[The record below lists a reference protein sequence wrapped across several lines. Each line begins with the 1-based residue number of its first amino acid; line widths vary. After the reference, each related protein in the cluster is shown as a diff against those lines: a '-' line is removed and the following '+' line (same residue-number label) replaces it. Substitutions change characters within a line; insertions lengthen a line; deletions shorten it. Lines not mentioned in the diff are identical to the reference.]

1 MSEALTERSAR
12 VVAAVKLQRHT
23 GRRRAGR
30 FVAEGPNLVEAA
42 ARRGLVLDVFATAT
56 AAHRY
61 ADLLTGLT
69 VHEVTERAAK
79 ALSET
84 VTPSGL
90 VAVCELPETD
100 LDEVL
105 TGRPRLVVVAVDLSE
120 PGNAGT
126 LIRLADA
133 MGAAA
138 VVFAGHSVDPYNG
151 KCLRSSAGS
160 IFAVPVVVADDV
172 GAVVSG
178 LRGAGLQVLATTLDG
193 ELSLDDAE
201 LSGPTAWIFG
211 PEAHGLSD
219 ETAALA
225 DHRVTIPM
233 AGGAESLNVAAAAA
247 ICLYQSAR
255 AHREGSGQLG

>member
-1 MSEALTERSAR
+1 ME
-12 VVAAVKLQRHT
+12 AAV
-23 GRRRAGR
+23 
-30 FVAEGPNLVEAA
+30 
-42 ARRGLVLDVFATAT
+42 RRGLVDEVFVTE
-56 AAHRY
+56 AAAERHG
-61 ADLLTGLT
+61 DLLAGLQ
-69 VHEVTERAAK
+69 VHLVTERAAK

-90 VAVCELPETD
+90 VAVCTLPD
-100 LDEVL
+100 VGLDDVL
-105 TGRPRLVVVAVDLSE
+105 GGSPKLIAVAVDLSE

-160 IFAVPVVVADDV
+160 IFDIPVVVDDDV
-172 GAVVSG
+172 AG
-178 LRGAGLQVLATTLDG
+178 LISRLQAAGLQVLATTLDAQTD
-193 ELSLDDAE
+193 LDDAE
-201 LSGPTAWIFG
+201 QLLAAPTAWVFG
-211 PEAHGLSD
+211 PEAHGLSPQV
-219 ETAALA
+219 AALA

-255 AHREGSGQLG
+255 SHRRAGSHQPG

>member
-1 MSEALTERSAR
+1 L
-12 VVAAVKLQRHT
+12 
-23 GRRRAGR
+23 
-30 FVAEGPNLVEAA
+30 AEGPNLVEAA
-42 ARRGLVLDVFATAT
+42 ARRGLVLDVFATT
-56 AAHRY
+56 PAAARH
-61 ADLLTGLT
+61 AELLAGLT

-90 VAVCELPETD
+90 VAVCAMPDAD
-100 LDEVL
+100 LSDVL
-105 TGRPRLVVVAVDLSE
+105 ANRPRLVIVAVDLSE

-160 IFAVPVVVADDV
+160 IFALPVIIAEDA
-172 GAVVSG
+172 GAVLSR
-178 LRGAGLQVLATTLDG
+178 LRDAGLQVLATTLDG
-193 ELSLDDAE
+193 ELSLDDAA
-201 LSGPTAWIFG
+201 LGGPTTWVFG
-211 PEAHGLSD
+211 PEAQGLSA
-219 ETAALA
+219 ELAAMA

-255 AHREGSGQLG
+255 AHRGSSPDQ

>member
-1 MSEALTERSAR
+1 M
-12 VVAAVKLQRHT
+12 
-23 GRRRAGR
+23 
-30 FVAEGPNLVEAA
+30 AEGPNLVEAA
-42 ARRGLVLDVFATAT
+42 ARRGLVVEVFATA
-56 AAHRY
+56 AAAERH
-61 ADLLTGLT
+61 AELLGGLT

-90 VAVCELPETD
+90 VAVCTTPDGD
-100 LDEVL
+100 LSDVL
-105 TGRPRLVVVAVDLSE
+105 AGRPRLVVVAVDLSE

-160 IFAVPVVVADDV
+160 IFAVPVVVAPDTDD
-172 GAVVSG
+172 VVSG
-178 LRGAGLQVLATTLDG
+178 LREAGLQVLATTLDG
-193 ELSLDDAE
+193 EVSLDDAE
-201 LSGPTAWIFG
+201 LGGPTAWVFG
-211 PEAHGLSD
+211 GEAQGLSAQ
-219 ETAALA
+219 TAALA
-225 DHRVTIPM
+225 DRRVTIPM

-255 AHREGSGQLG
+255 AHRRR